1 MEIFEKILFEKIPQ
15 LLKKQISEGKRRFVK
30 IREMNYNVMNDLS
43 KLAQPLL

>member
-1 MEIFEKILFEKIPQ
+1 MEFLKKILFEKIPQ
-15 LLKKQISEGKRRFVK
+15 LLKKQISEEKRHFVK

>member
-1 MEIFEKILFEKIPQ
+1 MEFLKKILFEKISQ
-15 LLKKQISEGKRRFVK
+15 LLKKQISEEKRRFVK